1 MLPTA
6 LTLASAEKLVIA
18 EWRTWAKKRGSWT
31 IIDMQVFYFSWLKK
45 SRPELTT
52 FECRGDQWQVVL
64 AWLQHDEGRQ
74 VKRRRLQVQP

>member
-1 MLPTA
+1 MLPTV

-18 EWRTWAKKRGSWT
+18 EWRTWAKKRGSCT

-64 AWLQHDEGRQ
+64 AWLQHDVGRK